1 MNGPQRTRLHNPD
14 ADALMIGGIILAA
27 LVLGGGAWGAAELAH
42 LEQHTGAPGPNPVT
56 WAEALVKGTWH
67 WPTAATWWA
76 VGEGAVVAALALAV
90 ALPVMRWQ
98 ARRVYVD
105 SRARLLGRDRPSL
118 RRYVDPKATPVAGE
132 HGTGLQVGRDVLSG
146 RMVRATWEDTI
157 VVIAGAR
164 MGKTTSMAVPQVLD
178 APGVVYCTSNK
189 RDLYDSTARARHKR
203 GEVWLFDPQGI
214 AGTEKPSFWWDPL
227 DACRT
232 IASARRIADVFASA
246 TRPPNASRDAYFDPA
261 GEELLATYLLA
272 AASGGE
278 PVTAIHSWLA
288 NPRDETPVRHL
299 REGGHGELADA
310 AEATVHL
317 PDRQLAGVV
326 GTAAKVVAWMA
337 DPRLRAWVV
346 RPKDGRPRLDVPTLL
361 QARHGALYSLSKEG
375 EGSAGALTGALTTTL
390 LTEGERIAASSPG
403 GRLPVP
409 LVAALD
415 EVANVCRWRDL
426 PDRYSHYG
434 SRGII
439 CACYLQSWSQ
449 GVDCWGREGMRKL
462 WGAANI
468 RVYGGG
474 THEAEFLE
482 DVSRICGEWDAPAT
496 SLSTARG
503 GTGTGGRTYTA
514 STKRERV
521 LDVSTLGALPAS
533 RAVVMLSGTYP
544 LVVRKVAWHQD
555 KAHRRAMAETG
566 TAPAPVLPPAID
578 LDQVT
583 EPTSNTAVPAE
594 AP

>member
-1 MNGPQRTRLHNPD
+1 MNGPQRTRQHNPD
-14 ADALMIGGIILAA
+14 ADALMIGGLVFAA
-27 LVLGGGAWGAAELAH
+27 LMVGGAAWGAAELAH
-42 LEQHTGAPGPNPVT
+42 LEEQTAAPDRNPVT

-67 WPTAATWWA
+67 WPMTATWWA
-76 VGEGAVVAALALAV
+76 IGEAVVLLALALAIAV
-90 ALPVMRWQ
+90 PVMRWR
-98 ARRVYVD
+98 AKRVYVD

-118 RRYVDPKATPVAGE
+118 RRYIDPKAAPVAGE
-132 HGTGLQVGRDVLSG
+132 HGLGLQVGRDVLSG

-164 MGKTTSMAVPQVLD
+164 MGKTTSLAVPQVLD
-178 APGVVYCTSNK
+178 APGVVYATSNK
-189 RDLYDSTARARHKR
+189 RDLYDATVRARRHK
-203 GEVWLFDPQGI
+203 GDLWLFDPQGI
-214 AGTEKPSFWWDPL
+214 AGTEVPSLWWDPL
-227 DACRT
+227 DSCRT
-232 IASARRIADVFASA
+232 IASARRVADVFASA
-246 TRPPNASRDAYFDPA
+246 SRPPNASRDAYFDPA

-272 AASGGE
+272 AASGGQ
-278 PVTAIHSWLA
+278 PVTAVHSWLA
-288 NPRDETPVRHL
+288 NPRDETPVRLL
-299 REGGHGELADA
+299 REGGHAELADA
-310 AEATVHL
+310 ADATIHL

-326 GTAAKVVAWMA
+326 GTAAKLVAWMA
-337 DPRLRAWVV
+337 DPRLRAWVTD
-346 RPKDGRPRLDVPTLL
+346 PGDGRPRLDVAKLVGS
-361 QARHGALYSLSKEG
+361 RHATLYSLSKEG

-390 LTEGERIAASSPG
+390 LTEAERIAASSPA

-409 LVAALD
+409 LVATLD

-496 SLSTARG
+496 SLSTVRG
-503 GTGTGGRTYTA
+503 GSTGSGRTYTA

-544 LVVRKVAWHQD
+544 LVVRKVAWHQV
-555 KAHRRAMAETG
+555 KAHRDAMAG
-566 TAPAPVLPPAID
+566 TAADPATATPLAADLSEPATSEAQPVAR
-578 LDQVT
+578 
-583 EPTSNTAVPAE
+583 
-594 AP
+594 

>member
-1 MNGPQRTRLHNPD
+1 MR
-14 ADALMIGGIILAA
+14 
-27 LVLGGGAWGAAELAH
+27 
-42 LEQHTGAPGPNPVT
+42 
-56 WAEALVKGTWH
+56 ALVKGAWH
-67 WPTAATWWA
+67 WPRVATWWA
-76 VGEGAVVAALALAV
+76 AGEAAVVLALALVIAV
-90 ALPVMRWQ
+90 PVMRWQ
-98 ARRVYVD
+98 AKRVYVD

-118 RRYVDPKATPVAGE
+118 RRYMDPKAAPVAAE
-132 HGTGLQVGRDVLSG
+132 HGAGLQIGRDVLSG
-146 RMVRATWEDTI
+146 RMVRATWEDTM

-178 APGVVYCTSNK
+178 APGVVYARRTSGTCTT
-189 RDLYDSTARARHKR
+189 RPPGPGGARARCGCSTPKASPGPSGPR
-203 GEVWLFDPQGI
+203 SGGTLWTR
-214 AGTEKPSFWWDPL
+214 AGPSP
-227 DACRT
+227 A
-232 IASARRIADVFASA
+232 ARRIADVFASA
-246 TRPPNASRDAYFDPA
+246 SRPPNASRDAYFDPA
-261 GEELLATYLLA
+261 SEELLASYLLA

-278 PVTAIHSWLA
+278 PVTAVHAWLA
-288 NPRDETPVRHL
+288 NTRDDTPVRHL
-299 REGGHGELADA
+299 RAGGHDALADA
-310 AEATVHL
+310 AQATLQL

-346 RPKDGRPRLDVPTLL
+346 DPGDGRPRLDVATLL
-361 QARHGALYSLSKEG
+361 GSRHATLHSLSKEG
-375 EGSAGALTGALTTTL
+375 EGSAGALTGALTTTF
-390 LTEGERIAASSPG
+390 LTEAERIGQASPA

-409 LVAALD
+409 VVAVLD

-503 GTGTGGRTYTA
+503 GN
-514 STKRERV
+514 
-521 LDVSTLGALPAS
+521 
-533 RAVVMLSGTYP
+533 
-544 LVVRKVAWHQD
+544 
-555 KAHRRAMAETG
+555 G
-566 TAPAPVLPPAID
+566 TAGGAPTPPPPSGSASWTCPPSGPCP
-578 LDQVT
+578 LR
-583 EPTSNTAVPAE
+583 
-594 AP
+594 APW